1 MTSYE
6 PVPFPAMR
14 IVLARFIGRYLSLP
28 AEGLVPDPLPSSI
41 RARGSSNAQ
50 VSPFYL
56 KSHNDNVMPLSSC
69 NGGARSI
76 QEMLS

>member
-6 PVPFPAMR
+6 PMPFPAMR
-14 IVLARFIGRYLSLP
+14 VVLARFIGKVGTLACLLRVSY
-28 AEGLVPDPLPSSI
+28 PLPSSI

-56 KSHNDNVMPLSSC
+56 KSHNDNVTPLSSC
-69 NGGARSI
+69 NGGARCI
-76 QEMLS
+76 QEMIS